1 MIVHDLAPTVDE
13 FYNLEAERYNYPP
26 SFEVQQERA
35 RERQMGR
42 LAAYEEISEPYRDL
56 GGLRAPDDP
65 IGSALLE
72 LKADYGVHR
81 MAFENFNIKELLS
94 PGAFSSMTNADKKE
108 TALQFRSYMDRL
120 DRYSQLSRIDGSE
133 ETVRVAY
140 DFKGTDEEVFQS
152 GVCATNLI
160 NAIKGTA
167 AYREIIQHTFETY
180 KSKASWNRAARNKKP
195 YDDFFVVI
203 DTKVGKLRTHIES

>member
-65 IGSALLE
+65 IDSALLE

-108 TALQFRSYMDRL
+108 MKK
-120 DRYSQLSRIDGSE
+120 IE
-133 ETVRVAY
+133 
-140 DFKGTDEEVFQS
+140 
-152 GVCATNLI
+152 N
-160 NAIKGTA
+160 
-167 AYREIIQHTFETY
+167 IIM
-180 KSKASWNRAARNKKP
+180 
-195 YDDFFVVI
+195 
-203 DTKVGKLRTHIES
+203 